1 MKLYKNQNIDISYIT
16 KIIVKLTL
24 THGDL
29 NMCMEATITN
39 MIDRRPILLGTL
51 EEGHL
56 LPAVSPCQPEV
67 SHLPA
72 MEEDTPSKDLP
83 WKKIHHQRTGAV

>member
-39 MIDRRPILLGTL
+39 MIDRRPLLLGTL

-56 LPAVSPCQPEV
+56 LPAVSPYQSEV

-83 WKKIHHQRTGAV
+83 WKRIHHQRTGGV

>member
-1 MKLYKNQNIDISYIT
+1 
-16 KIIVKLTL
+16 
-24 THGDL
+24 
-29 NMCMEATITN
+29 MEATITN
-39 MIDRRPILLGTL
+39 MIGRRPIFLGTL

-56 LPAVSPCQPEV
+56 LPAVSPYQPDV

-72 MEEDTPSKDLP
+72 LEEDTPSKDLP